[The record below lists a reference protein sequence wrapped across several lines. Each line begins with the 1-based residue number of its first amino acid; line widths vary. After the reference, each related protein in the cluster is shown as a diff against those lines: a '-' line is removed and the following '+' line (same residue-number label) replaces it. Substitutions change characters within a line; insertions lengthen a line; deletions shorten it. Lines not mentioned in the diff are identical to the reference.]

1 MGLGSLSLIYAL
13 SSSFA
18 IFPAYVMLSK
28 TFTLEVKTGDLYRF
42 LFSLQTFNWKL
53 AFLSWNS
60 LYAHIKHF
68 IRSNAFFFKPLIENP
83 NMFLHLQVPW
93 WFSFSLFVKATK
105 EAFACFLDTHVS
117 FQDFSFSKAPLF
129 FFCLLG
135 FSILR
140 PQSRSHRFCAH
151 VSYLFEFFDHM
162 DILKY
167 LHSHHFLKLK
177 WYLLI
182 SSKIG
187 QDW

>member
-93 WFSFSLFVKATK
+93 WFSFSLFVKATR

-129 FFCLLG
+129 FFACWVFLFCDLNQDLIDFVHMYPTFLSFLTTWT
-135 FSILR
+135 FSNTFILII
-140 PQSRSHRFCAH
+140 F
-151 VSYLFEFFDHM
+151 
-162 DILKY
+162 
-167 LHSHHFLKLK
+167 
-177 WYLLI
+177 
-182 SSKIG
+182 
-187 QDW
+187 